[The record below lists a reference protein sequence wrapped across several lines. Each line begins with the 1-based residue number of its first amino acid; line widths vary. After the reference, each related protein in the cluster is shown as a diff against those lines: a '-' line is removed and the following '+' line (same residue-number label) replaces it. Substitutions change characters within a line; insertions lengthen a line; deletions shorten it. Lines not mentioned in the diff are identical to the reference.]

1 MALLQCLPISHRR
14 KKRQSPQQP
23 VWSHRTWPLVCLEPH
38 CPSAACRTL
47 PQPHWPPAGLCRH
60 WVGPSE
66 GQRLLLWTALSS
78 YLKVSLPHLFHI
90 SVRYRPIGE
99 AFPDHSTENHNPLHP
114 FLSFFSTALLPP
126 DIHFYFCL
134 YCLSPR
140 LDSKLHKDRGFGLIY
155 SLLCSLCLEQCLAC
169 KKYEKQPEVKCL
181 HYHSSVMGRVNWVVT
196 VTSLHVEGR
205 RKLCALGLLL
215 AWEFL
220 QLYLSFSPPLY
231 PLHGLTRLLLPSRPS
246 NRNFFNSLLLKPQ
259 AGFPSWRKWH
269 AYFFPEQISF
279 PLQ

>member
-1 MALLQCLPISHRR
+1 MYPELVCPIKLVFHSHYNLYYCRSFPAVLPASILDAPPPKSSLKRSTRMILLKYKSGMALLQWLPISHRR

-140 LDSKLHKDRGFGLIY
+140 LDSKLHKDR
-155 SLLCSLCLEQCLAC
+155 EQ
-169 KKYEKQPEVKCL
+169 
-181 HYHSSVMGRVNWVVT
+181 SS
-196 VTSLHVEGR
+196 E
-205 RKLCALGLLL
+205 
-215 AWEFL
+215 
-220 QLYLSFSPPLY
+220 
-231 PLHGLTRLLLPSRPS
+231 
-246 NRNFFNSLLLKPQ
+246 
-259 AGFPSWRKWH
+259 
-269 AYFFPEQISF
+269 
-279 PLQ
+279 